1 MLNYNDVVYIDRD
14 LFINGE
20 DKARVL
26 LTKCY
31 LFKQGGIKVDLVVAR
46 EFLRIITDEELEAL
60 NLQFT

>member
-20 DKARVL
+20 DMSSVL

-31 LFKQGGIKVDLVVAR
+31 LFKEGGIKVDLVVAR
-46 EFLRIITDEELEAL
+46 EFLRIISVEELEAL